1 HHMPASRRMKH
12 QVVPGETRAGGEH
25 ELVHHR
31 STMRG
36 CEYNARMQRREFLTT
51 LAAAAYL
58 AQSQPAIEKVARK
71 GRIKEAAMRTNFD
84 PMMPFEDLCREIAR
98 LGAYGVDLAG
108 PNDWPT
114 LKKYGLVP
122 TMGGAGP
129 IGFED
134 GVIRKE
140 LHGNLEKPFHDWID
154 QCAA

>member
-1 HHMPASRRMKH
+1 
-12 QVVPGETRAGGEH
+12 
-25 ELVHHR
+25 
-31 STMRG
+31 
-36 CEYNARMQRREFLTT
+36 MQRREFLTT
-51 LAAAAYL
+51 LAGAFIAHTQTGIL
-58 AQSQPAIEKVARK
+58 KVTRK
-71 GRIKEAAMRTNFD
+71 GRIKQAAMRTNFD

-114 LKKYGLVP
+114 LKKHGLVP

-140 LHGNLEKPFHDWID
+140 LHDKLEKPFHDWID
-154 QCAA
+154 QCRRRRMQKHHQCRRQEEGNVA